1 MAKKEVTRT
10 ITLQIFAGKANPAP
24 PVGTALGPAGIN
36 IQDFCKQ
43 FNDATKDMNG
53 DKVTV
58 VIRVFDDRSFD
69 FKVKTPPTS
78 FLLKKVAN
86 LQKASSKGANE
97 VVATITKEQLR
108 QVAETKLPDLNANT
122 IEAAMKEIEGTARNM
137 GIAVKGLN
145 DAELQEQAKEASKEE
160 ALKAKR
166 EAELTELEEEQAK
179 AVDTSSVE
187 VVTEKAKEE
196 NVEE

>member
-145 DAELQEQAKEASKEE
+145 DAELQEQAKEASIEE

-179 AVDTSSVE
+179 SVDTSSVE

-196 NVEE
+196 NVEK

>member
-179 AVDTSSVE
+179 SVDTSSVE

-196 NVEE
+196 NVEK